1 MYLISDISGAI
12 RLQSMMSK
20 GGYNINICNIHSM
33 KLGIVACDI
42 LKHEIE
48 SLVSDDPDFVQK
60 EYLEYSIHVF
70 PEVMKEKI
78 LEAVDKV
85 KDNVDGILLGFAVCQ
100 SLENFTDELDIPAVM
115 LDGADCIEVV
125 LGPEEYEKEKKICP
139 GTWFSTP
146 GWAENGK
153 NGLIKEMHLDA
164 MMDEG
169 FPPEMFLDI
178 IFDAYSRCL
187 YIDTGIGNNDYY
199 VNLSEKFTQELNFT
213 HECRTGNTKN
223 IEIAMAKMKK
233 LFTDDSLEN

>member
-1 MYLISDISGAI
+1 
-12 RLQSMMSK
+12 
-20 GGYNINICNIHSM
+20 M

-48 SLVSDDPDFVQK
+48 SLVADDPDFVRK

-70 PEVMKEKI
+70 PEEMKAKI
-78 LEAVDKV
+78 LEAIDKV
-85 KDNVDGILLGFAVCQ
+85 KGDVDGILLGYAVCQ
-100 SLENFTDELDIPAVM
+100 ALENFTDELDVPTVM
-115 LDGADCIEVV
+115 LEGADCIEVV
-125 LGPEEYEKEKKICP
+125 LGFDEYEREKKICP

-153 NGLIKEMHLDA
+153 AGLIKEMHLDA

-187 YIDTGIGNNDYY
+187 YIDTGVGNNDYY
-199 VNLSEKFTQELNFT
+199 VDLSEKFAEELGFT
-213 HECRTGNTKN
+213 HECRVGNIDN
-223 IEIAMAKMKK
+223 IERAIAKLKK
-233 LFTDDSLEN
+233 LFN